1 MNGSGVYAHIWLSKS
16 GSSLVKL
23 FPTTST
29 GALLTLILGIVLMP
43 SPLEAILA
51 TSRRT
56 SSNIVSFLI
65 SPFVAIGLILLTTRA
80 NALVLV
86 IKPLLIL
93 QTSSVSLTLDSLF
106 LSLLDVDHADSDA
119 VIVAKFK
126 IKSF

>member
-1 MNGSGVYAHIWLSKS
+1 M
-16 GSSLVKL
+16 
-23 FPTTST
+23 
-29 GALLTLILGIVLMP
+29 
-43 SPLEAILA
+43 
-51 TSRRT
+51 
-56 SSNIVSFLI
+56 
-65 SPFVAIGLILLTTRA
+65 AIGLILLTTRA

-126 IKSF
+126 IKSL